1 MTRRGKNT
9 HLNIDDQISYIGD
22 VILNIDDLSMYPN
35 YFGFRSQDCGGL
47 HQAIS
52 TSSYK

>member
-9 HLNIDDQISYIGD
+9 HLNIDYQTSEIGD
-22 VILNIDDLSMYPN
+22 TILNIDDPGMYPN
-35 YFGFRSQDCGGL
+35 HFGFRSQDRGSL

-52 TSSYK
+52 TPA